1 MSINFRIE
9 NYNML
14 VPHWAEQE
22 KPSLKMLP
30 WNQRKEVLA
39 QRMQR
44 CQPDLICLQE
54 VENFNDIQS
63 CMQRAGYQGCFARRN
78 NGEEEGCAIFYKAH
92 KFDIVNSQIEFFN
105 DGTGRM
111 IQSVDL
117 RPKNAANC
125 IHVLNSHAVWD
136 SNSVDRRL
144 SEVRKLQQIAQQK
157 SQTGDPTIVCADLN
171 TARNE
176 GEVFF
181 GGFTQS
187 GFFDALN
194 KAGNAW
200 QNTFVE
206 KDSSGNR
213 YFTTY
218 DYIFAKNLNLT
229 GAAVDGDPNDLK
241 TDIEMGSVKEPSDH
255 LPMYADFSLAIKQ
268 DNPILKSIWKFEQAL
283 HTDGD
288 DAIKGKFN
296 HPNEVPTDLKA
307 AMKWGFW
314 LLQGMPG
321 GDVDYGQALFDSNPH
336 HPVVFDV
343 IQLIK
348 DNGLNVVPAYVKE
361 EIASFAQLQQDKNS
375 SHSVLL
381 ACFDRLQPL
390 TQRIIKA
397 AFWVKAGSPTD
408 RGYDFAGD
416 EIRKNCLD
424 PRLTV
429 VLNILKEKII
439 S

>member
-1 MSINFRIE
+1 MSFNFRVE

-22 KPSLKMLP
+22 KPSLKALP
-30 WNQRKEVLA
+30 WNQRKETLS

-54 VENFNDIQS
+54 VENFDEIQN
-63 CMQRAGYQGCFARRN
+63 CMQRTGYQGCFAKRN
-78 NGEEEGCAIFYKAH
+78 NGEQEGCAIFYNAH
-92 KFDIVNSQIEFFN
+92 KFDIVNSQVEFFN

-111 IQSVDL
+111 VQCLDL
-117 RPKNAANC
+117 QPKDTAQC

-136 SNSVDRRL
+136 KDSVNRRL
-144 SEVRKLQQIAQQK
+144 SEIRKLQQIAEQK
-157 SQTGDPTIVCADLN
+157 SQTGDPTIVCGDLN

-176 GEVFF
+176 GNIFF
-181 GGFTQS
+181 EGFTQS
-187 GFFDALN
+187 GFIDTLH

-206 KDSSGNR
+206 KDSSGNK

-241 TDIEMGSVKEPSDH
+241 ADIETGSLREPSDH

-268 DNPILKSIWKFEQAL
+268 DNPILRTVLKFEQAL
-283 HTDGD
+283 RTDND
-288 DAIKGKFN
+288 DILKDKF
-296 HPNEVPTDLKA
+296 HRPDEVPANLKA

-314 LLQGMPG
+314 LFQGMPE
-321 GDVDYGQALFDSNPH
+321 GDGDYGQTFFDKNPH
-336 HPVVFDV
+336 HSIVFEV
-343 IQLIK
+343 IQFIK
-348 DNGLNVVPAYVKE
+348 DNGLNVLPTYVKE
-361 EIASFAQLQQDKNS
+361 EIASFAHLQQDRNA
-375 SHSVLL
+375 SHTALL
-381 ACFDRLQPL
+381 AAFNRLNPL
-390 TQRIIKA
+390 TQRVIKV
-397 AFWVKAGSPTD
+397 AFWVKAGSPID
-408 RGYDFAGD
+408 RGHDFAGD

-424 PRLTV
+424 SRLTV
-429 VLNILKEKII
+429 VLNLLKEKIV